1 MNALA
6 PIIEQLKKEDNLS
19 TQEILK
25 MDMLDYNRQLVVRA
39 QKRLKEQQLK

>member
-19 TQEILK
+19 PQEILK
-25 MDMLDYNRQLVVRA
+25 MDMLDYNRQLVIRA
-39 QKRLKEQQLK
+39 QERLKEQQPK